1 MPLKEPVYT
10 FFVFLG
16 ILFLINNQFM
26 NGATAVGLSFLT
38 RMEALWIN
46 MPAYIVS
53 TLTIKKYR
61 PLICIAAIFILTVLF
76 MNIIA
81 NEPYEYITINIGA
94 QNELHPLHFLQ
105 LKELP
110 KMIFLCVGT
119 LLKYLFKFS
128 GFNIFFIGVGM
139 YTLINSA
146 KKDLKKRIFLIFL
159 SFNSMFWIMY
169 IFLYGSLLGIGN
181 DRYIHILLPFMIS
194 LLIFGFFAIYDKISG
209 SQRYLL
215 SSLFIISSLFTFPI
229 YFITQGRYYYEM
241 SKSNQALTEISEWIK
256 SNIEPTPEN
265 KILIDGIPFFYMFR
279 SHNDYN
285 LIKIEEVKEKIAGGP
300 DNLLSFIEKEK
311 IEFVIWNEMDWACR
325 RFLPYLK
332 KSIVWEGTE
341 GSLIPIETENREA
354 VIYKY
359 VKKVD

>member
-1 MPLKEPVYT
+1 
-10 FFVFLG
+10 
-16 ILFLINNQFM
+16 
-26 NGATAVGLSFLT
+26 
-38 RMEALWIN
+38 
-46 MPAYIVS
+46 
-53 TLTIKKYR
+53 
-61 PLICIAAIFILTVLF
+61 
-76 MNIIA
+76 
-81 NEPYEYITINIGA
+81 
-94 QNELHPLHFLQ
+94 
-105 LKELP
+105 
-110 KMIFLCVGT
+110 
-119 LLKYLFKFS
+119 
-128 GFNIFFIGVGM
+128 
-139 YTLINSA
+139 
-146 KKDLKKRIFLIFL
+146 
-159 SFNSMFWIMY
+159 MFWIMY

-311 IEFVIWNEMDWACR
+311 IEFVIWNELGLQKISALFEKEHSMGR
-325 RFLPYLK
+325 H
-332 KSIVWEGTE
+332 
-341 GSLIPIETENREA
+341 
-354 VIYKY
+354 
-359 VKKVD
+359 